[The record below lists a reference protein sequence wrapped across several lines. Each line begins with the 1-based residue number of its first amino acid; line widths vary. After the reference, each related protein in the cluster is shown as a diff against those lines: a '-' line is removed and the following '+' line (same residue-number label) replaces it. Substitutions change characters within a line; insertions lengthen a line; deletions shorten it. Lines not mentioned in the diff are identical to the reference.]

1 MMSTE
6 TRDIIDLLAGIEPG
20 SRLNVIR
27 ARRLQARENAQ
38 KSYAALFEP
47 ADFGEVA
54 AGERHAVAAFV
65 AGIHGEPAAV
75 GFYLAKLAEAAD
87 QSELVETVRAEI
99 ERGKTEG
106 PYGAFPAGPLSVED
120 KAGLVYR
127 VAGDARGVLARLAGA
142 LEHAHLLVF
151 RPREASSVA
160 MQALLDTG
168 WSSTAIVTLSQLVAF
183 LSFQLRTVA
192 GLRTLGATLGHH
204 AGAVA
209 KAS

>member
-20 SRLNVIR
+20 SRLNMIR
-27 ARRLQARENAQ
+27 ARRLQARENAE
-38 KSYAALFEP
+38 KSYAALFES
-47 ADFGEVA
+47 ADFGEVSA
-54 AGERHAVAAFV
+54 WERHTVAAFV

-75 GFYLAKLAEAAD
+75 SFYLAKLAEVAD
-87 QSELVETVRAEI
+87 RSELVETIKAEI
-99 ERGKTEG
+99 ERGKTQG

-120 KAGLVYR
+120 KAGLIYR
-127 VAGDARGVLARLAGA
+127 VAGDARRVLGARLAAA

-151 RPREASSVA
+151 RPRDASSAA
-160 MQALLDTG
+160 MRALLDAG

-192 GLRTLGATLGHH
+192 GLRALGASLGPH
-204 AGAVA
+204 AAA